1 MPAENL
7 TRLEAQNRASVI
19 KVHSYHVALDLTTA
33 AETFLSTSTV
43 RFDCSEP
50 GSASFID
57 AISAR
62 VHSVV
67 LNGENLDVASVADAA
82 RIQLPNL
89 QSTNELVVVADMH
102 FMNTGEGMHRF
113 VDPVDNEVYLYTQFE
128 VPDSRRVFAVFEQP
142 DLKAT
147 FEFSVVAPSNWKI
160 ISNSPTPES
169 IELGEGKSRWDFAPT
184 PVISSYITALIA
196 GPYTEVRTELTSSSG
211 RVIPLGVFCRESLA
225 EFLDADYIFEKTR
238 QGFEFYEAQFG
249 VPYPFEKYDQMFV
262 PEFNAGAMEN
272 AGAVTFTESY
282 VFRAKVTD
290 AIKERRVVTILH
302 ELAHMW
308 FGDLVTMRWWNDLW
322 LNESFAE
329 YASTLAT
336 AEATEWHGAWT
347 TFTALEKSWAYR
359 QDQLPSTHPIVA
371 EINDLEDVQVNFDG
385 ITYAKGASVL
395 RQLVAWVGQKEF
407 MAGVSQYFKKH
418 AFGNT
423 ELADLL
429 VELEATSG
437 RELKSWSKLWLE
449 TAGVNTMRPA
459 ITLDETGVI
468 TSFDVIQTAIAE
480 QPTIRP
486 HRMAIGFYDLVGDR
500 MVRTHHLELDVD
512 GPKTAVGALVGKKRP
527 AIILLNDGDLA
538 YTKIRL
544 DDASFEAAVEHLSKF
559 DDSLAR
565 ALIWG
570 AAWDATRDAETGA
583 REFIKLVL
591 ANIAKETES
600 TTILTLLRQLMTAG
614 NQFVAAD
621 VRDETLE
628 DIADAL
634 WELASNAPAA
644 SDSQLQFAK
653 FFCQF
658 ARTDDQLEKLFGL
671 LNGTIELA
679 GLAIDQDLRWE
690 LIGGL
695 AAAGAYS
702 EAEIDEALAED
713 NTSNG
718 QRFAAAARASI
729 PSAQAKSRAWHQM
742 TKTDELSNVLVN
754 AASLGFVRV
763 LKAKWIEPYI
773 DRYFEQATEIWASKT
788 YKIADYLLVN
798 LYPAVLAT
806 QSLADKT
813 KAWLEDTDFT
823 DRAALRRIMVENLAT
838 TERALSA
845 QVRDSQDS

>member
-1 MPAENL
+1 M
-7 TRLEAQNRASVI
+7 
-19 KVHSYHVALDLTTA
+19 
-33 AETFLSTSTV
+33 
-43 RFDCSEP
+43 
-50 GSASFID
+50 
-57 AISAR
+57 
-62 VHSVV
+62 
-67 LNGENLDVASVADAA
+67 
-82 RIQLPNL
+82 
-89 QSTNELVVVADMH
+89 
-102 FMNTGEGMHRF
+102 
-113 VDPVDNEVYLYTQFE
+113 
-128 VPDSRRVFAVFEQP
+128 
-142 DLKAT
+142 
-147 FEFSVVAPSNWKI
+147 
-160 ISNSPTPES
+160 
-169 IELGEGKSRWDFAPT
+169 
-184 PVISSYITALIA
+184 
-196 GPYTEVRTELTSSSG
+196 
-211 RVIPLGVFCRESLA
+211 IPLGVFCRESLA
-225 EFLDADYIFEKTR
+225 QYLDADYIFDKTR
-238 QGFEFYEAQFG
+238 QGFEFFEAQFG

-437 RELKSWSKLWLE
+437 RELRSWSKLWLE

-459 ITLDETGVI
+459 ITLDEAGVI
-468 TSFDVIQTAIAE
+468 TSFEVIQTAIAE

-486 HRMAIGFYDLVGDR
+486 HRMAIGFYDLDGER

-512 GPKTAVGALVGKKRP
+512 GPSTTVHQLVGMKRP

-544 DDASFEAAVEHLSKF
+544 DDESFAAAVEHLSKF

-570 AAWDATRDAETGA
+570 AAWDATRDAETSA
-583 REFIKLVL
+583 RAFIKLVL
-591 ANIAKETES
+591 ANIATETES
-600 TTILTLLRQLMTAG
+600 TTILTLLRQLVTAAG
-614 NQFVAAD
+614 QFVSAD
-621 VRDETLE
+621 ARVETLE
-628 DIADAL
+628 DLADSLWAL
-634 WELASNAPAA
+634 AQAAPAG
-644 SDSQLQFAK
+644 SDSQLQFVK

-658 ARTDDQLEKLFGL
+658 ARTDDQLANLFGL
-671 LNGTIELA
+671 LNATIGLD

-702 EAEIDEALAED
+702 EAEIDAALAED

-729 PSAQAKSRAWHQM
+729 PNAEAKARAWAQM
-742 TKTDELSNVLVN
+742 TQTDELSNVLVN

-763 LKAKWIEPYI
+763 LKSKWIEPFV
-773 DRYFEQATEIWASKT
+773 DRYFEQATEIWATKT

-798 LYPAVLAT
+798 LYPAVLAN
-806 QSLADKT
+806 QELVDKT
-813 KAWLEDTDFT
+813 KAWLANTDFT

-838 TERALSA
+838 TERALRA
-845 QVRDSQDS
+845 QARDAQEA